1 MEPQKTTNSQSHPEK
16 EQKVGGITLPGFKL
30 YCKSLV
36 IKVIWHWHKNRHMD
50 KWKRTKGPETNP
62 YIYSQLIFDLGA
74 KNIQGKGQSLH
85 KWCWDNHMQK
95 NET

>member
-1 MEPQKTTNSQSHPEK
+1 MKDHSSQSHPEK

-30 YCKSLV
+30 YYKSLV
-36 IKVIWHWHKNRHMD
+36 IKVIWHWHRHRHID
-50 KWKRTKGPETNP
+50 KWKRTKGPEINP
-62 YIYSQLIFDLGA
+62 YIYCQLIFD
-74 KNIQGKGQSLH
+74 KEPRIFKGRDSLFN